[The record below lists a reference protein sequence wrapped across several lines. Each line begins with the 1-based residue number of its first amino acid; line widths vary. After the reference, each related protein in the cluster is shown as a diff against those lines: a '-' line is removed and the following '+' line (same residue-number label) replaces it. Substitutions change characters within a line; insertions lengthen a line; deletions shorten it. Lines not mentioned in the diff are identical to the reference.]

1 MTGARADLSGGVEA
15 LVGTI
20 KSETDLPVAVGFGI
34 SSPAQAHEV
43 ARYADGVVVGS
54 AIIDIATR
62 AASLAA
68 ACAAVTAA
76 CADVFC
82 RVPKEDVH

>member
-1 MTGARADLSGGVEA
+1 
-15 LVGTI
+15 
-20 KSETDLPVAVGFGI
+20 
-34 SSPAQAHEV
+34 V

-76 CADVFC
+76 CAEFSAAC
-82 RVPKEDVH
+82 RKRDDALIPV